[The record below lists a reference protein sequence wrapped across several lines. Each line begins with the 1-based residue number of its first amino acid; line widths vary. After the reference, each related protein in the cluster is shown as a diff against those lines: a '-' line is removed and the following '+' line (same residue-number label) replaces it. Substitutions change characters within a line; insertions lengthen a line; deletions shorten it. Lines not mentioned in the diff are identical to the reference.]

1 MKIVKNSCFGGFGL
15 SDEAYEKLIEY
26 GIPVR
31 KYEKEERNPETG
43 LYDKKNPNNEGEVIF
58 DRDLDDDGDKMS
70 KSMRQLDGRYWDS
83 FLDRHNRNHPLL
95 VRVVEEL
102 GGGHRTGASGRFS
115 DLQVVEIPDDIEY
128 EIDEYDGLETIREKH
143 RTW

>member
-15 SDEAYEKLIEY
+15 SDKAYEKLIEY

-31 KYEKEERNPETG
+31 RYEPEERNPETG
-43 LYDKKNPNNEGEVIF
+43 LYDRKPINNEGEVIF
-58 DRDLDDDGDKMS
+58 DRDLEEESDMS
-70 KSMRQLDGRYWDS
+70 KAMRRLGGRYWDS
-83 FLDRHNRNHPLL
+83 FLGRHNRNHPLL
-95 VRVVEEL
+95 VKVVEEL
-102 GGGHRTGASGRFS
+102 GGGHRMGASGQFAN
-115 DLQVVEIPDDIEY
+115 LEVVEIPDDVEW